1 MAQET
6 YSAERIAAIHARLD
20 PEAQGLI
27 EYLLGKIRSL
37 EERQGVLET
46 RLLALEGRLGKTS
59 RNSHR
64 PSGSE
69 PFRKGRS
76 PLERPKGL
84 ASGGQKGHPGHRLE
98 PVAQFDHRVVH
109 TVCSCAHCGQDLS
122 GISSQGGS
130 KRQVFDLP
138 VLKVQVTEHETELKS
153 CPSCGGH
160 TEALFPSEVSQ
171 ATQYGPQVKAL
182 ATYFMHQHFI
192 SSERT
197 QEVFRDV
204 LGCPLSEGSLYSFVE
219 ECGEGLV
226 HAEET
231 LREILRESPVVHF
244 DETGLRVN
252 STLHWVHSAST
263 SEATLYTVHPK
274 RGKEGME
281 AGDVLPHFEG
291 VAIHDGWKNYWQ
303 YECGHGLCDAHI
315 VRELTFVEEKE
326 GYPWAGRMKNVLLTL
341 CSATRA
347 WKEENASCP
356 EKAIETGKK
365 AYEAILTE
373 ADAVYAQREEGKQRS
388 KGACL
393 LDRLWNDRD
402 AILAF
407 TEVKEIPFTNNQ
419 AEQDIRMVKVK
430 QKVSGS
436 FRTFLGATL
445 FCRIRS
451 VISTVRKNKL
461 NVLETLTQAIRCQ
474 PVILRSV

>member
-1 MAQET
+1 MNSEEF

-27 EYLLGKIRSL
+27 EYLLRKMTSF
-37 EERQGVLET
+37 EERVS
-46 RLLALEGRLGKTS
+46 ALEGRLAQTS

-69 PFRKGRS
+69 PFRKDRS
-76 PLERPKGL
+76 PLERAKGL
-84 ASGGQKGHPGHRLE
+84 ATGGQKGHEGHRLE
-98 PVAQFDHRVVH
+98 QVAQPDHRVVH
-109 TVCSCAHCGQDLS
+109 PVCSCAHCGEDLS
-122 GISSQGGS
+122 GIKSQGGS
-130 KRQVFDLP
+130 KRQVFELP
-138 VLKVQVTEHETELKS
+138 PLQVEVTEHEGERKS
-153 CPSCGGH
+153 CPACG
-160 TEALFPSEVSQ
+160 TLNESLFPSGVSQ
-171 ATQYGPQVKAL
+171 PTQYGPQVKAL
-182 ATYFMHQHFI
+182 ATYFMHQHFL

-226 HAEET
+226 PSEEA
-231 LREILRESPVVHF
+231 LREILRESPVLHC

-252 STLHWVHSAST
+252 AKLHWVHSAST
-263 SEATLYTVHPK
+263 VEATLYTVHPK

-281 AGDVLPHFEG
+281 AGGVLPHFDG
-291 VAIHDGWKNYWQ
+291 VVVHDGLKTYWQ
-303 YECGHGLCDAHI
+303 YECGHGLCNAHI
-315 VRELTFVEEKE
+315 VRELTFVNERE
-326 GYPWAGRMKNVLLTL
+326 GQAWAGRMKHVLLTL
-341 CSATRA
+341 CQATRA
-347 WKEENASCP
+347 WKQGEAPCP
-356 EKAIETGKK
+356 EEAIAAGRK

-373 ADAVYAQREEGKQRS
+373 ADTVYASNEGLTPRS
-388 KGACL
+388 KGECL
-393 LDRLWNDRD
+393 LDRLWNDQV

-407 TEVKEIPFTNNQ
+407 TEVEEIPFTNNQ

-461 NVLETLTQAIRCQ
+461 NVLETLTQAIRGQ
-474 PVILRSV
+474 PVALLTSA

>member
-1 MAQET
+1 MG

-20 PEAQGLI
+20 PEAQGLV
-27 EYLLGKIRSL
+27 EYLLRKISSL
-37 EERQGVLET
+37 EERQSVMEK
-46 RLLALEGRLGKTS
+46 RLLTLEGRLGKTS

-69 PFRKGRS
+69 PFRKGIS

-84 ASGGQKGHPGHRLE
+84 ATGGQEGHLGHRLE
-98 PVAQFDHRVVH
+98 PVAEPDHRLVH
-109 TVCSCAHCGQDLS
+109 RVCNCVHCGQDLS
-122 GISSQGGS
+122 EISSQGGS

-138 VLKVQVTEHETELKS
+138 SLRVQVTEHEGERKQ
-153 CPSCGGH
+153 CPSCG
-160 TEALFPSEVSQ
+160 TVNASVFPLAISQ
-171 ATQYGPQVKAL
+171 PAQYGPQVKAL
-182 ATYFMHQHFI
+182 ATYFMHQHFL

-197 QEVFRDV
+197 QEVFQDV
-204 LGCPLSEGSLYSFVE
+204 LGCPLSEGSLYSFVK

-226 HAEET
+226 PAEEA
-231 LREILRESPVVHF
+231 LRELLQESPVVHF

-252 STLHWVHSAST
+252 SSLHWVHSAST
-263 SEATLYTVHPK
+263 AEATLYTVHPK

-291 VAIHDGWKNYWQ
+291 VAVHDGWKNYWQ
-303 YECGHGLCDAHI
+303 YDCGHSLCNAHI
-315 VRELTFVEEKE
+315 VRELTFVEEQE
-326 GYPWAGRMKNVLLTL
+326 GRPWAGRMKDVLLTL

-347 WKEENASCP
+347 WKQGMAAFPEE
-356 EKAIETGKK
+356 AILAGRKE
-365 AYEAILTE
+365 YEAILAE
-373 ADAVYAQREEGKQRS
+373 ADAVYAQAERGLPRS
-388 KGACL
+388 KGECL
-393 LDRLWNDRD
+393 LDRLWNDQV

-407 TEVKEIPFTNNQ
+407 TEVEEIPFTNNQ

-461 NVLETLTQAIRCQ
+461 NVLETLTQAIRGQ
-474 PVILRSV
+474 PVALLTSA

>member
-1 MAQET
+1 MSSEEF

-27 EYLLGKIRSL
+27 EYLLRKMASF
-37 EERQGVLET
+37 EERVS
-46 RLLALEGRLGKTS
+46 ALEGRLAKTS

-64 PSGSE
+64 PSSSE

-84 ASGGQKGHPGHRLE
+84 ASGGQKGHTGHRLE
-98 PVAQFDHRVVH
+98 PVSEPDHRVIH
-109 TVCSCAHCGQDLS
+109 PVCNCAHCGQDLS
-122 GISSQGGS
+122 EIPSQGGP
-130 KRQVFDLP
+130 KRQVFELP
-138 VLKVQVTEHETELKS
+138 PLQVQVTEHEGELKQ
-153 CPSCGGH
+153 CPSCG
-160 TEALFPSEVSQ
+160 TVNESVFPWDVSQ
-171 ATQYGPQVKAL
+171 PTQYGSRVKAL
-182 ATYFMHQHFI
+182 ATYFMHQHFL

-204 LGCPLSEGSLYSFVE
+204 LGCPLSEGSLYCFVK
-219 ECGEGLV
+219 ECGQGLV
-226 HAEET
+226 PAEEA
-231 LREILRESPVVHF
+231 LREILQESPVVHF

-263 SEATLYTVHPK
+263 TEATLYTVHPK

-291 VAIHDGWKNYWQ
+291 VAVHDGWKNYWQ
-303 YECGHGLCDAHI
+303 YECGHSLCNAHI
-315 VRELTFVEEKE
+315 VRELTFVEETE
-326 GYPWAGRMKNVLLTL
+326 GHPWAGRMKNVLLTL

-347 WKEENASCP
+347 WKQGMAAFPEEAVAVGRK
-356 EKAIETGKK
+356 EYET
-365 AYEAILTE
+365 ILAE
-373 ADAVYAQREEGKQRS
+373 ADEVYTPGVRGKPRS
-388 KGACL
+388 KGECL

-407 TEVKEIPFTNNQ
+407 TEVEEIPFTNNQ

-451 VISTVRKNKL
+451 VISTVRKNKR
-461 NVLETLTQAIRCQ
+461 NVLETLSDAVRGQ
-474 PVILRSV
+474 PVVLTSA